1 MSFITKIFGDP
12 NEREIKKDRLIV
24 DKINDLEANTKALTD
39 KQLTAKTAE
48 FQKRLA
54 KQETL
59 DDILP
64 EAFAVVREASRRR
77 LGQRHFDVQLI
88 GGIVL
93 HEGKIAEMRTGEGK
107 TLVATLALYLNALE
121 GKGAHLVT
129 VNDYLARIGVG
140 WMGEIYHS
148 LGLSSAV
155 VLPQGAFLFDPDFSD
170 ESHHDPRLWHL
181 RPITKQEAYR
191 ADITYGTNNEYGFD
205 YLRDN
210 MVSDLDQCS
219 QRKLNYAIV
228 DEVDSILI
236 DEARTPLIISQPAGK
251 STERYQSFA
260 KLATKLKRDT
270 DYTVDEK
277 QKAVSLTPKGI
288 TQIEADLGVENV
300 YDAEHI
306 EYVHHIEQSL
316 KAEALFVKDKDY
328 VVSEGEIVIVDEFTG
343 RLLAGRRYSEGLHQ
357 AIEAKEGVI
366 VQAESQTLATITF
379 QNYFR
384 LYGKL
389 SGMTGTAQTEAEEF
403 AKIYKLEVTRIPTHR
418 TMIRTDLKDR
428 IYKSEATKFAA
439 VVEEVRVRIAKG
451 QPVLLG
457 TSSIEKN
464 EIMSQ
469 LLSKAGIAHELL
481 NAKNNEREAEIV
493 ALAGQQKSVTLATN
507 IAGRGTDIVLGEG
520 VKELGGLHVI
530 GTERHESRRIDNQ
543 LRGRAGRQGD
553 PGSSQFFVS
562 VEDDL
567 MRIFGGERI
576 GSLMSGLNLPDDMPI
591 ENSVIS
597 KSLET
602 AQKRVEGQNFDA
614 RKHLVE
620 YDDVMNSQREI
631 IYAKRRK
638 YLEGKDLR
646 AEAESMYSQEFG
658 DIVSANTNPKTGSVD
673 LVQVQASAAMISPL
687 PDDWSNKIDTK
698 VPDLIT
704 KDLVARVGNI
714 LDQRGKDVGEDVL
727 AVILRLVFLRTID
740 SAWLDHLETMDHLR
754 EGIGLRGYG
763 QRDPLV
769 EYKAEAFGLFT
780 RLQASI
786 ISEVVTTLPKVD
798 IRKQPEHAEAV
809 DTEITS
815 GAEMANA
822 NMESSIK
829 KQSQAGNVRT
839 QIKRAIRQPELK
851 PMRKK
856 SKNKK
861 KRRK

>member
-24 DKINDLEANTKALTD
+24 DKINALEANTKALTD

-48 FQKRLA
+48 FQKRLG

-260 KLATKLKRDT
+260 KLATRLKRDT
-270 DYTVDEK
+270 DYSVDEK

-646 AEAESMYSQEFG
+646 TEAESMYSQEFG
-658 DIVSANTNPKTGSVD
+658 DIVSANTNPKTGFVD

-822 NMESSIK
+822 NIESSIK
-829 KQSQAGNVRT
+829 KQSQASNVRT
-839 QIKRAIRQPELK
+839 QIKRPIRQPELK

>member
-24 DKINDLEANTKALTD
+24 DKINALEANTKALTD

-48 FQKRLA
+48 FQKRLG

-839 QIKRAIRQPELK
+839 QIKRPIRQPELK

>member
-24 DKINDLEANTKALTD
+24 DKINALEANTKALTD

-54 KQETL
+54 NQETL

-658 DIVSANTNPKTGSVD
+658 DIVSANTNPKTGFVD

-829 KQSQAGNVRT
+829 KQSQASNVRT
-839 QIKRAIRQPELK
+839 QIKRPIRQPELK

>member
-1 MSFITKIFGDP
+1 MP
-12 NEREIKKDRLIV
+12 VIV
-24 DKINDLEANTKALTD
+24 VAN
-39 KQLTAKTAE
+39 
-48 FQKRLA
+48 
-54 KQETL
+54 
-59 DDILP
+59 P
-64 EAFAVVREASRRR
+64 
-77 LGQRHFDVQLI
+77 
-88 GGIVL
+88 
-93 HEGKIAEMRTGEGK
+93 
-107 TLVATLALYLNALE
+107 
-121 GKGAHLVT
+121 KG
-129 VNDYLARIGVG
+129 GVG
-140 WMGEIYHS
+140 
-148 LGLSSAV
+148 
-155 VLPQGAFLFDPDFSD
+155 
-170 ESHHDPRLWHL
+170 
-181 RPITKQEAYR
+181 
-191 ADITYGTNNEYGFD
+191 
-205 YLRDN
+205 
-210 MVSDLDQCS
+210 
-219 QRKLNYAIV
+219 
-228 DEVDSILI
+228 
-236 DEARTPLIISQPAGK
+236 K
-251 STERYQSFA
+251 S
-260 KLATKLKRDT
+260 
-270 DYTVDEK
+270 
-277 QKAVSLTPKGI
+277 
-288 TQIEADLGVENV
+288 
-300 YDAEHI
+300 
-306 EYVHHIEQSL
+306 
-316 KAEALFVKDKDY
+316 
-328 VVSEGEIVIVDEFTG
+328 
-343 RLLAGRRYSEGLHQ
+343 
-357 AIEAKEGVI
+357 
-366 VQAESQTLATITF
+366 
-379 QNYFR
+379 
-384 LYGKL
+384 
-389 SGMTGTAQTEAEEF
+389 
-403 AKIYKLEVTRIPTHR
+403 
-418 TMIRTDLKDR
+418 
-428 IYKSEATKFAA
+428 
-439 VVEEVRVRIAKG
+439 
-451 QPVLLG
+451 
-457 TSSIEKN
+457 
-464 EIMSQ
+464 
-469 LLSKAGIAHELL
+469 
-481 NAKNNEREAEIV
+481 
-493 ALAGQQKSVTLATN
+493 TLATN

-658 DIVSANTNPKTGSVD
+658 DIVSANTNPKTGFVD

-829 KQSQAGNVRT
+829 KQSQASNVRT
-839 QIKRAIRQPELK
+839 QIKRPIRQPELK

>member
-24 DKINDLEANTKALTD
+24 DKINALEANTKALTD

-48 FQKRLA
+48 FQKRLG